1 MDADGKSRFVCF
13 GSLCIQT
20 VIVTAADMASDTQEG
35 LGLLLIIF
43 LWCFHSLYIDTF
55 FDVKPHAAV
64 LVISVIFLLNSPGD
78 FLRAGLW

>member
-35 LGLLLIIF
+35 LGLLLI
-43 LWCFHSLYIDTF
+43 D
-55 FDVKPHAAV
+55 
-64 LVISVIFLLNSPGD
+64 LLRPRYRLPLCG
-78 FLRAGLW
+78 R

>member
-55 FDVKPHAAV
+55 
-64 LVISVIFLLNSPGD
+64 LM
-78 FLRAGLW
+78 